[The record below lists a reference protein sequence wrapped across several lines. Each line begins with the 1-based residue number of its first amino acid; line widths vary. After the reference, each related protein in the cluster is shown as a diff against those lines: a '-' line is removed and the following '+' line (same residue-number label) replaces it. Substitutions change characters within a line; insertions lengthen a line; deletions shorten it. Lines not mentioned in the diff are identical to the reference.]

1 MGKNLLASLP
11 KTRYN
16 QRMQDEQEQQEA
28 EKIIDW
34 AQARELAEQLDVE
47 SYDEAV
53 VNFLTELLSATP
65 DYHLLE
71 QAATMLLQDEL
82 DLSPELEEYGVEPDD
97 DLIELFILSG
107 ADLNARNAYGETP
120 LGLAARYGYEDIAT
134 YLLQAGARKEQ
145 ANAEGKLPVDLASTP
160 ALIDMLMPEK
170 RKGADELISGA
181 GDDFILPDHIEDADI
196 EAPDEAEEARFSP
209 QFDCG
214 LGDEKPVRPSRTI

>member
-1 MGKNLLASLP
+1 
-11 KTRYN
+11 
-16 QRMQDEQEQQEA
+16 MQDEQEQQEA

-53 VNFLTELLSATP
+53 VNFLTELLSNKP

-82 DLSPELEEYGVEPDD
+82 DLPPDLEEYGVEPDE
-97 DLIELFILSG
+97 DLIELFILAG

-120 LGLAARYGYEDIAT
+120 LGLVARHGYEDIAG
-134 YLLQAGARKEQ
+134 YLLRAGARKEQ
-145 ANAEGKLPVDLASTP
+145 ANTQGQLPVDVASTP
-160 ALIDMLMPEK
+160 ALIELLMPEK
-170 RKGADELISGA
+170 RKGADELIAGA
-181 GDDFILPDHIEDADI
+181 DAADGFTLPDYIEDADI
-196 EAPDEAEEARFSP
+196 EAPEDAEDAAEARFAP

-214 LGDEKPVRPSRTI
+214 LGDEKPARRARPSRSI